1 MSGRRV
7 EKGVIGRRAM
17 ASLVTNSEGK
27 YGKGLLRK
35 PIDFMASFVRSAS
48 FVGSAPVSL
57 FFIADEEL
65 QAATVKKTGE
75 DGRAGLAALLGLII
89 DSYATTGEK
98 GLKCGVLPTEV
109 P

>member
-1 MSGRRV
+1 
-7 EKGVIGRRAM
+7 M
-17 ASLVTNSEGK
+17 ASLVTDSEGK

-48 FVGSAPVSL
+48 FVGSPPGTGASL

-75 DGRAGLAALLGLII
+75 DGRASLAALLGLII